1 MNRYLQGLLIVSAC
15 LMAAAC
21 GGASKVQRPSASQ
34 LVTYGAFPYP
44 PELKPQVDFWRHV
57 YGVWGVSK
65 VALHDDKY
73 LDLVYEVIDLPGLV
87 TDDYMESQRQYVRAR
102 QQVWKDRLAA
112 LEDKVMTGV
121 PLSPSEQNLASYI
134 TARAGTVAGA
144 SDRLRSQRGLR
155 ERFKRGLE
163 ISGRYDAL
171 FRDIFR
177 QAGLPEDLAYLPHV
191 ESSFQNHAHSSAGAV
206 GVWQFTKPAARIYL
220 NMGPALDERRDPV
233 ASARGAARYLR
244 DAHDDLNN
252 WALAVTSY
260 NHGVGGMKR
269 AQQYY
274 GNDFGKIVRYYNHPN
289 FGFASRNFY
298 TEFLAAREVAKN
310 PRRYFP
316 EGVRYEAPLN
326 WDRVVLQQP
335 ASASSIAQQFGLTTY
350 HLTALN
356 SAWTDAAR
364 SDQAILPPGAEVWL
378 PPGTLAR
385 NKAVIDLN
393 GNTLVMVP
401 RPVPAQP

>member
-1 MNRYLQGLLIVSAC
+1 MNRYLQGFLMVSAC
-15 LMAAAC
+15 LVAAAC
-21 GGASKVQRPSASQ
+21 STPKVKPPTAPQS
-34 LVTYGAFPYP
+34 VTYGAFPYT
-44 PELKPQVDFWRHV
+44 PELQPQVDFWRHV
-57 YGVWGVSK
+57 YGVWSISK
-65 VALHDDKY
+65 VALHDNKH
-73 LDLVYEVIDLPGLV
+73 LDLVYEVIQLPGPV
-87 TDDYMESQRQYVRAR
+87 TDGYTESQRQYVRAR

-112 LEDKVMTGV
+112 LEDKVMTGA
-121 PLSPSEQNLASYI
+121 PLSPSEQELASYI
-134 TARAGTVAGA
+134 TARAGAVAGA
-144 SDRLRSQRGLR
+144 SDRLHSQRGLR

-244 DAHDDLNN
+244 DAHDDLGN
-252 WALAVTSY
+252 WALAITSY

-274 GNDFGKIVRYYNHPN
+274 GNDFAKIVRNYNHPN

-310 PRRYFP
+310 AHRYFP

-335 ASASSIAQQFGLTTY
+335 ASASTIAQQFGLTTY
-350 HLTALN
+350 QLTALN
-356 SAWTDAAR
+356 SAWTDAAHT
-364 SDQAILPPGAEVWL
+364 DQATLPPGAEVWL

-385 NKAVIDLN
+385 NKAVIGLN
-393 GNTLVMVP
+393 GNTLAMIP
-401 RPVPAQP
+401 RRPPAQP